1 MKTLLA
7 MQGCS
12 LLQEATKSCIYFKQ
26 KPRWSKPGKK
36 IRETQNVY
44 IERINNNLE
53 DDYETKSQMAV
64 TQQMNQRDEHRLE
77 DKFQDRAL
85 QEEKVDQYPRYPCV
99 LKCMYS
105 KQWVKVW
112 GGIK

>member
-1 MKTLLA
+1 
-7 MQGCS
+7 
-12 LLQEATKSCIYFKQ
+12 
-26 KPRWSKPGKK
+26 
-36 IRETQNVY
+36 
-44 IERINNNLE
+44 
-53 DDYETKSQMAV
+53 MAV